1 MATAESCTGGL
12 LAARLTELPG
22 SSDYFRGAIV
32 AYDNDV
38 KVRAAGVDPALIE
51 AHGAVSAE
59 VAVAL
64 AEGACERLGAD
75 LGIGVTGIAGPGGG
89 TEEKPVGLVWL
100 SVARAATAA
109 AVGAAGEQLTRKVEL
124 PGGRVD
130 VRDRATTVAMH
141 LLRRVLDG
149 SAAAGG

>member
-51 AHGAVSAE
+51 AHGAVSSE

-100 SVARAATAA
+100 SVARAVEGGGEG
-109 AVGAAGEQLTRKVEL
+109 VGAGGEQLTRKVEL

-141 LLRRVLDG
+141 LLRRVLEG
-149 SAAAGG
+149 EVAG